1 MYIGLLMLENHPV
14 EKLDKMQA
22 EKELIRLNEI
32 LDRANSD
39 YYSNDA
45 PNLSDAE
52 YDTLKK
58 RNLDIE
64 SRFPNLK
71 LKNSVSDKIG
81 SKPSSTFK
89 KIKHTVKMLSLA
101 NGFDEQDIIDF
112 DHRVKKILGSED
124 RVISY
129 VAEPKIDGL
138 SLSLKYI
145 DGKLFQATTRGD
157 GEVGENVTEN
167 AITIQNIPKYIQN
180 APSILEIRGE
190 VYMSLNDFNELNIKQ
205 KNIDAKIFSNP
216 RNAAAGSLRQL
227 DSNVTAS
234 RPLKFYAY
242 AWGEVS
248 TPISDTQYNAINRL
262 RKFGFSTND
271 LTKKCY
277 GPKELI
283 SHYDN
288 ISNKRA
294 DLGYDIDGVVYKVD
308 DLSYQDRLGFRST
321 TPRWAIA
328 HKFPAEIAQTWLESI
343 EIQVGRTGALSPVAR
358 LKPVNV
364 GGVIVSNATLH
375 NEDYIK
381 GKDSKGNIIRGGND
395 IREGDWVHVYR
406 AGDVIPKISDVDVSK
421 RISTSKS
428 YTFPSFCPEC
438 NSPSERI
445 EGDSVAR
452 CIGGI
457 TCPAQAVQGLAHFVS
472 RGAFDIDGLGNKQ
485 IEQFYQLGWVKEP
498 ADIFKLK
505 LRYENGIKRLENRD
519 GWGQKSAN
527 NLFNAVEAKRIIPL
541 NKMLYALGIRHV
553 GETSA
558 MLLSKHYK
566 SFDNLKKSMNEA
578 KNLEGSS
585 WSDLMSID
593 GVGEVLAKAIIQIF
607 NNPAQRQIIDNL
619 VEELIIEDEIENIVS
634 GSPLEG
640 MVVVFTGSL
649 ELMTRSEAKI
659 SAEKFGAKVSG
670 SVSKKTDL
678 VVSGPG
684 AGSKE
689 KKAIEL
695 GVKVLSESE
704 WLKLINLNNLS
715 DAK

>member
-1 MYIGLLMLENHPV
+1 MLENHPV

-227 DSNVTAS
+227 DSKVTAS

-527 NLFNAVEAKRIIPL
+527 NLFNAIESKRIIPL

-578 KNLEGSS
+578 KSLEGSS

-593 GVGEVLAKAIIQIF
+593 GVGEILAEAVVQIF

-619 VEELIIEDEIENIVS
+619 VEELVIEDETENIVS

>member
-1 MYIGLLMLENHPV
+1 MLENHPV

-527 NLFNAVEAKRIIPL
+527 NLFNAIEAKRIIPL

-566 SFDNLKKSMNEA
+566 SFDDLKKSMNGA
-578 KNLEGSS
+578 KSLEGSS

-593 GVGEVLAKAIIQIF
+593 GVGEILAKAVVKIF

-619 VEELIIEDEIENIVS
+619 VEELVIEDETENIVS

>member
-1 MYIGLLMLENHPV
+1 MSEDHPV

-45 PNLSDAE
+45 PILSDAE

-227 DSNVTAS
+227 DSKVTAS

-283 SHYDN
+283 SHYNN

-381 GKDSKGNIIRGGND
+381 GKDSKGNIIRDGND
-395 IREGDWVHVYR
+395 IREGDWVYVYR

-421 RISTSKS
+421 RISTSKP

-593 GVGEVLAKAIIQIF
+593 GVGEVLAKALIQIF

-649 ELMTRSEAKI
+649 ELMSRSEAKI

-670 SVSKKTDL
+670 SVSKKTDF

>member
-1 MYIGLLMLENHPV
+1 MLENHPV

-527 NLFNAVEAKRIIPL
+527 NLFNAIEAKRIIPL

-566 SFDNLKKSMNEA
+566 SFDDLKKSMNGA
-578 KNLEGSS
+578 KSLEGSS

-593 GVGEVLAKAIIQIF
+593 GVGEILAKAVVQIF

-619 VEELIIEDEIENIVS
+619 VEELVIEDETENIVS

>member
-1 MYIGLLMLENHPV
+1 MSENHPV

-58 RNLDIE
+58 RNLNIE
-64 SRFPNLK
+64 LRFPNLK
-71 LKNSVSDKIG
+71 LKNSVSNKIG

-227 DSNVTAS
+227 DSKVTAS

-381 GKDSKGNIIRGGND
+381 GKDSKGNIIRDGND
-395 IREGDWVHVYR
+395 IREGDWVYVYR

-421 RISTSKS
+421 RISTSKP

-593 GVGEVLAKAIIQIF
+593 GVGEVLAKALIQIF

-649 ELMTRSEAKI
+649 ELMSRSEAKI

-670 SVSKKTDL
+670 SVSKKTDF

-704 WLKLINLNNLS
+704 WLKLINLNNFS

>member
-1 MYIGLLMLENHPV
+1 MSENHPV

-58 RNLDIE
+58 RNLNIE
-64 SRFPNLK
+64 LRFPNLK
-71 LKNSVSDKIG
+71 LKNSVSNKIG

-227 DSNVTAS
+227 DSKVTAS

-283 SHYDN
+283 SHYNN

-381 GKDSKGNIIRGGND
+381 GKDSKGNIIRDGND
-395 IREGDWVHVYR
+395 IREGDWVYVYR

-421 RISTSKS
+421 RISTSKP

-527 NLFNAVEAKRIIPL
+527 NLFNAVEAKRMIPL

-593 GVGEVLAKAIIQIF
+593 GVGEVLAKALIQIF

-649 ELMTRSEAKI
+649 ELMSRSEAKI

-670 SVSKKTDL
+670 SVSKKTDF

-704 WLKLINLNNLS
+704 WLKLINLNNFS

>member
-1 MYIGLLMLENHPV
+1 MLENHPV

-227 DSNVTAS
+227 DSKVTAS

-578 KNLEGSS
+578 KSLEGSS

-593 GVGEVLAKAIIQIF
+593 GVGEILAKAVVQIF

-619 VEELIIEDEIENIVS
+619 VEELVIEDEIENIVS

>member
-1 MYIGLLMLENHPV
+1 MSENHPV

-58 RNLDIE
+58 RNLNIE
-64 SRFPNLK
+64 LRFPNLK
-71 LKNSVSDKIG
+71 LKNSVSNKIG

-227 DSNVTAS
+227 DSKVTAS

-283 SHYDN
+283 SHYNN

-381 GKDSKGNIIRGGND
+381 GKDSKGNIIRDGND
-395 IREGDWVHVYR
+395 IREGDWVYVYR

-421 RISTSKS
+421 RISTSKP

-593 GVGEVLAKAIIQIF
+593 GVGEVLAKALIQIF

-649 ELMTRSEAKI
+649 ELMSRSEAKI

-704 WLKLINLNNLS
+704 WLKLINLNNFS

>member
-1 MYIGLLMLENHPV
+1 MSENHPV

-227 DSNVTAS
+227 DSKVTAS

-283 SHYDN
+283 SHYNN

-381 GKDSKGNIIRGGND
+381 GKDSKGNIIRDGND
-395 IREGDWVHVYR
+395 IREGDWVYVYR

-421 RISTSKS
+421 RISTSKP

-527 NLFNAVEAKRIIPL
+527 NLFNAIEAKRIIPL

-566 SFDNLKKSMNEA
+566 SFDDLKKSMNGA
-578 KNLEGSS
+578 KSLEGSS

-593 GVGEVLAKAIIQIF
+593 GVGEILAKAVVQIF

-619 VEELIIEDEIENIVS
+619 VEELVIEDETENIVS

-640 MVVVFTGSL
+640 MAVVFTGSL

>member
-1 MYIGLLMLENHPV
+1 MLENHPV

-58 RNLDIE
+58 RNLNIE
-64 SRFPNLK
+64 LRFPNLK
-71 LKNSVSDKIG
+71 LKNSVSNKIG

-227 DSNVTAS
+227 DSKVTAS

-283 SHYDN
+283 SHYNN

-381 GKDSKGNIIRGGND
+381 GKDSKGNIIRDGND
-395 IREGDWVHVYR
+395 IREGDWVYVYR

-421 RISTSKS
+421 RISTSKP

-593 GVGEVLAKAIIQIF
+593 GVGEVLAKALIQIF

-649 ELMTRSEAKI
+649 ELMSRSEAKI

-670 SVSKKTDL
+670 SVSKKTDF

-704 WLKLINLNNLS
+704 WLKLINLNNFS

>member
-1 MYIGLLMLENHPV
+1 MSENHPV

-58 RNLDIE
+58 RNLNIE
-64 SRFPNLK
+64 LRFPNLK
-71 LKNSVSDKIG
+71 LKNSVSNKIG

-227 DSNVTAS
+227 DSKVTAS

-248 TPISDTQYNAINRL
+248 TPISDTQYNAIKRL

-283 SHYDN
+283 SHYNN

-381 GKDSKGNIIRGGND
+381 GKDSKGNIIRDGND
-395 IREGDWVHVYR
+395 IREGDWVYVYR

-421 RISTSKS
+421 RISTSKP

-505 LRYENGIKRLENRD
+505 LRYENGIECLENRD

-566 SFDNLKKSMNEA
+566 SFDNLKKSINEA

-607 NNPAQRQIIDNL
+607 NNPAQRRIIDNL

-649 ELMTRSEAKI
+649 ELMSRSEAKI

-670 SVSKKTDL
+670 SVSKKTDF

>member
-1 MYIGLLMLENHPV
+1 MLENHPV

-58 RNLDIE
+58 RNLNIE
-64 SRFPNLK
+64 LRFPNLK
-71 LKNSVSDKIG
+71 LKNSVSNKIG

-283 SHYDN
+283 SHYNN

-566 SFDNLKKSMNEA
+566 SFDNLKKSLNEA

-593 GVGEVLAKAIIQIF
+593 GVGEVLAKALIQIF

-649 ELMTRSEAKI
+649 ELMSRSEAKI

-670 SVSKKTDL
+670 SVSKKTDF

>member
-1 MYIGLLMLENHPV
+1 MSENHPV

-58 RNLDIE
+58 RNLNIE
-64 SRFPNLK
+64 LRFPNLK
-71 LKNSVSDKIG
+71 LKNSVSNKIG

-227 DSNVTAS
+227 DSKVTAS

-283 SHYDN
+283 SHYNN

-381 GKDSKGNIIRGGND
+381 GKDSKGNIIRDGND
-395 IREGDWVHVYR
+395 IREGDWVYVYR

-421 RISTSKS
+421 RISTSKP

-566 SFDNLKKSMNEA
+566 SFDDLKKSMNGA
-578 KNLEGSS
+578 KSLEGSS

-593 GVGEVLAKAIIQIF
+593 GVGEILAKAVVQIF

-619 VEELIIEDEIENIVS
+619 VEELVIEDETENIVS

>member
-1 MYIGLLMLENHPV
+1 MSENHPV

-58 RNLDIE
+58 RNLNIE
-64 SRFPNLK
+64 LRFPNLK
-71 LKNSVSDKIG
+71 LKNSVSNKIG

-227 DSNVTAS
+227 DSKVTAS

-381 GKDSKGNIIRGGND
+381 GKDSKGNIIRDGND
-395 IREGDWVHVYR
+395 IREGDWVYVYR

-421 RISTSKS
+421 RISTSKP

-578 KNLEGSS
+578 KSLEGSS

-593 GVGEVLAKAIIQIF
+593 GVGEILAKAVVQIF

-670 SVSKKTDL
+670 SVSKKTDF

>member
-1 MYIGLLMLENHPV
+1 MSENHPV

-58 RNLDIE
+58 RNLNIE
-64 SRFPNLK
+64 LRFPNLK
-71 LKNSVSDKIG
+71 LKNSVSNKIG

-227 DSNVTAS
+227 DSKVTAS

-283 SHYDN
+283 SHYNN

-381 GKDSKGNIIRGGND
+381 GKDSKGNIIRDGND
-395 IREGDWVHVYR
+395 IREGDWVYVYR

-421 RISTSKS
+421 RISTSKP

-438 NSPSERI
+438 SSPSERI

-593 GVGEVLAKAIIQIF
+593 GVGEVLAKALIQIF
-607 NNPAQRQIIDNL
+607 NNPAQSQIIDNL

-649 ELMTRSEAKI
+649 ELMSRSEAKI

-704 WLKLINLNNLS
+704 WLKLINLNNFS

>member
-1 MYIGLLMLENHPV
+1 
-14 EKLDKMQA
+14 DKMQA
-22 EKELIRLNEI
+22 KKELIRLNEI

-205 KNIDAKIFSNP
+205 KNINAKIFSNP

-527 NLFNAVEAKRIIPL
+527 NLFNAIEAKRIIPL

-566 SFDNLKKSMNEA
+566 SFDDLKKSMNGA
-578 KNLEGSS
+578 KSLEGSS

-593 GVGEVLAKAIIQIF
+593 GVGEILAKAVVQIF

-619 VEELIIEDEIENIVS
+619 VEELVIEDETENIVS

>member
-1 MYIGLLMLENHPV
+1 MSENHPV

-58 RNLDIE
+58 RNLNIE
-64 SRFPNLK
+64 LRFPNLK
-71 LKNSVSDKIG
+71 LKNSVSNKIG

-112 DHRVKKILGSED
+112 DQRVKKILGFED

-227 DSNVTAS
+227 DSKVTAS

-248 TPISDTQYNAINRL
+248 TPISDTQYNAIDRL

-308 DLSYQDRLGFRST
+308 NLSYQDRLGFRST

-381 GKDSKGNIIRGGND
+381 GKDSKGNIIRDGND
-395 IREGDWVHVYR
+395 IREGDWVYVYR

-421 RISTSKS
+421 RISTSKP

-593 GVGEVLAKAIIQIF
+593 GVGEVLAKALIQIF

-649 ELMTRSEAKI
+649 ELMSRSEAKI

-670 SVSKKTDL
+670 SVSKKTDF

>member
-1 MYIGLLMLENHPV
+1 MSENHPV

-227 DSNVTAS
+227 DSKVTAS

-283 SHYDN
+283 SHYNN

-381 GKDSKGNIIRGGND
+381 GKDSKGNIIRDGND
-395 IREGDWVHVYR
+395 IREGDWVYVYR

-421 RISTSKS
+421 RISTSKP

-593 GVGEVLAKAIIQIF
+593 GVGEVLAKA
-607 NNPAQRQIIDNL
+607 
-619 VEELIIEDEIENIVS
+619 
-634 GSPLEG
+634 
-640 MVVVFTGSL
+640 
-649 ELMTRSEAKI
+649 
-659 SAEKFGAKVSG
+659 
-670 SVSKKTDL
+670 
-678 VVSGPG
+678 
-684 AGSKE
+684 
-689 KKAIEL
+689 
-695 GVKVLSESE
+695 
-704 WLKLINLNNLS
+704 
-715 DAK
+715 

>member
-1 MYIGLLMLENHPV
+1 M
-14 EKLDKMQA
+14 
-22 EKELIRLNEI
+22 
-32 LDRANSD
+32 
-39 YYSNDA
+39 
-45 PNLSDAE
+45 
-52 YDTLKK
+52 
-58 RNLDIE
+58 
-64 SRFPNLK
+64 
-71 LKNSVSDKIG
+71 
-81 SKPSSTFK
+81 
-89 KIKHTVKMLSLA
+89 
-101 NGFDEQDIIDF
+101 
-112 DHRVKKILGSED
+112 
-124 RVISY
+124 
-129 VAEPKIDGL
+129 
-138 SLSLKYI
+138 
-145 DGKLFQATTRGD
+145 
-157 GEVGENVTEN
+157 
-167 AITIQNIPKYIQN
+167 
-180 APSILEIRGE
+180 
-190 VYMSLNDFNELNIKQ
+190 
-205 KNIDAKIFSNP
+205 
-216 RNAAAGSLRQL
+216 
-227 DSNVTAS
+227 
-234 RPLKFYAY
+234 
-242 AWGEVS
+242 
-248 TPISDTQYNAINRL
+248 
-262 RKFGFSTND
+262 
-271 LTKKCY
+271 
-277 GPKELI
+277 
-283 SHYDN
+283 
-288 ISNKRA
+288 
-294 DLGYDIDGVVYKVD
+294 
-308 DLSYQDRLGFRST
+308 
-321 TPRWAIA
+321 
-328 HKFPAEIAQTWLESI
+328 ESI

-381 GKDSKGNIIRGGND
+381 GKDSKGNIIRDGND
-395 IREGDWVHVYR
+395 IREGDWVYVYR

-421 RISTSKS
+421 RISTSKP

-485 IEQFYQLGWVKEP
+485 IKQFYQLGWVKEP

-593 GVGEVLAKAIIQIF
+593 GVGEVLAKALIQIF

-649 ELMTRSEAKI
+649 ELMSRSEAKI

-670 SVSKKTDL
+670 SVSKKTDF

-704 WLKLINLNNLS
+704 WLKLINLNNFS

>member
-1 MYIGLLMLENHPV
+1 MSEDHPV

-45 PNLSDAE
+45 PILSDAE

-227 DSNVTAS
+227 DSKVTAS

-283 SHYDN
+283 SHYNN

-381 GKDSKGNIIRGGND
+381 GKDSKGNIIRDGND
-395 IREGDWVHVYR
+395 IREGDWVYVYR

-421 RISTSKS
+421 RISTSKP

-593 GVGEVLAKAIIQIF
+593 GVGEVLAKALIQIF

-649 ELMTRSEAKI
+649 ELMSRSEAKI

-670 SVSKKTDL
+670 SVSKKTDF

-704 WLKLINLNNLS
+704 WLKLINLNNFS

>member
-1 MYIGLLMLENHPV
+1 MSENHPV

-58 RNLDIE
+58 RNLNIE
-64 SRFPNLK
+64 LRFPNLK
-71 LKNSVSDKIG
+71 LKNSVSNKIG

-227 DSNVTAS
+227 DSKVTAS

-283 SHYDN
+283 SHYNN

-381 GKDSKGNIIRGGND
+381 GKDSKGNIIRDGND
-395 IREGDWVHVYR
+395 IREGDRVYVYR

-421 RISTSKS
+421 RISTSKP

-593 GVGEVLAKAIIQIF
+593 GVGEVLAKALIQIF

-649 ELMTRSEAKI
+649 ELMSRSEAKI

-670 SVSKKTDL
+670 SVSKKTDF

-704 WLKLINLNNLS
+704 WLKLINLNNFS

>member
-1 MYIGLLMLENHPV
+1 MSEDHPV

-58 RNLDIE
+58 RNLNIE
-64 SRFPNLK
+64 LRFPNLK
-71 LKNSVSDKIG
+71 LKNSVSNKIG

-89 KIKHTVKMLSLA
+89 KIKHTVKMLYLA

-227 DSNVTAS
+227 DSKVTAS

-283 SHYDN
+283 SHYNN

-381 GKDSKGNIIRGGND
+381 GKDSKGNIIRDGND
-395 IREGDWVHVYR
+395 IREGDWVYVYR

-421 RISTSKS
+421 RISTSKP

-593 GVGEVLAKAIIQIF
+593 GVGEVLAKALIQIF

-649 ELMTRSEAKI
+649 ELMSRSEAKI

-670 SVSKKTDL
+670 SVSKKTDF

-704 WLKLINLNNLS
+704 WLKLINLNNFS

>member
-1 MYIGLLMLENHPV
+1 MSENHPV

-58 RNLDIE
+58 RNLNIE
-64 SRFPNLK
+64 LRFPNLK
-71 LKNSVSDKIG
+71 LKNSVSNKIG

-227 DSNVTAS
+227 DSKVTAS

-283 SHYDN
+283 SHYNN

-381 GKDSKGNIIRGGND
+381 GKDSKGNIIRDGND
-395 IREGDWVHVYR
+395 IREGDWVYVYR

-421 RISTSKS
+421 RISTSKP

-578 KNLEGSS
+578 KSLEGSS

-593 GVGEVLAKAIIQIF
+593 GVGEILAKAVVQIF

-619 VEELIIEDEIENIVS
+619 VEELVIEDETENIVS

-670 SVSKKTDL
+670 SVSKKTDF

-704 WLKLINLNNLS
+704 WLKLINLNNFS

>member
-1 MYIGLLMLENHPV
+1 MSENHPV

-58 RNLDIE
+58 RNLNIE
-64 SRFPNLK
+64 LRFPNLK

-227 DSNVTAS
+227 DSKVTAS

-283 SHYDN
+283 SHYNN

-381 GKDSKGNIIRGGND
+381 GKDSKGNIIRDGND
-395 IREGDWVHVYR
+395 IREGDWVYVYR

-421 RISTSKS
+421 RISTSKP

-593 GVGEVLAKAIIQIF
+593 GVGEVLAKALIQIF

-649 ELMTRSEAKI
+649 ELMSRSEAKI

-670 SVSKKTDL
+670 SVSKKTDF

-704 WLKLINLNNLS
+704 WLKLINLNNFS

>member
-1 MYIGLLMLENHPV
+1 MSENHPV

-58 RNLDIE
+58 RNLNIE
-64 SRFPNLK
+64 LRFPNLK
-71 LKNSVSDKIG
+71 LKNSVSNKIG

-227 DSNVTAS
+227 DSKVTAS

-381 GKDSKGNIIRGGND
+381 GKDSKGNIIRDGND
-395 IREGDWVHVYR
+395 IREGDWVYVYR

-421 RISTSKS
+421 RISTSKP

-593 GVGEVLAKAIIQIF
+593 GVGEVLAKALIQIF

-649 ELMTRSEAKI
+649 ELMSRSEAKI

-670 SVSKKTDL
+670 SVSKKTDF

>member
-1 MYIGLLMLENHPV
+1 
-14 EKLDKMQA
+14 
-22 EKELIRLNEI
+22 
-32 LDRANSD
+32 
-39 YYSNDA
+39 
-45 PNLSDAE
+45 
-52 YDTLKK
+52 
-58 RNLDIE
+58 
-64 SRFPNLK
+64 
-71 LKNSVSDKIG
+71 
-81 SKPSSTFK
+81 
-89 KIKHTVKMLSLA
+89 
-101 NGFDEQDIIDF
+101 
-112 DHRVKKILGSED
+112 
-124 RVISY
+124 
-129 VAEPKIDGL
+129 
-138 SLSLKYI
+138 
-145 DGKLFQATTRGD
+145 
-157 GEVGENVTEN
+157 
-167 AITIQNIPKYIQN
+167 
-180 APSILEIRGE
+180 
-190 VYMSLNDFNELNIKQ
+190 
-205 KNIDAKIFSNP
+205 
-216 RNAAAGSLRQL
+216 
-227 DSNVTAS
+227 
-234 RPLKFYAY
+234 
-242 AWGEVS
+242 
-248 TPISDTQYNAINRL
+248 
-262 RKFGFSTND
+262 
-271 LTKKCY
+271 
-277 GPKELI
+277 
-283 SHYDN
+283 
-288 ISNKRA
+288 
-294 DLGYDIDGVVYKVD
+294 VYKVD

-381 GKDSKGNIIRGGND
+381 GKDSKGNIIRDGND
-395 IREGDWVHVYR
+395 IREGDWVYVYR

-421 RISTSKS
+421 RISTSKP

-527 NLFNAVEAKRIIPL
+527 NLFNAVEAKSIIPL

-593 GVGEVLAKAIIQIF
+593 GVGEVLAKALIQIF

-649 ELMTRSEAKI
+649 ELMSRSEAKI

-670 SVSKKTDL
+670 SVSKKTDF

-704 WLKLINLNNLS
+704 WLKLINLNNFS

>member
-1 MYIGLLMLENHPV
+1 MSENYPV

-64 SRFPNLK
+64 SRFPTLK

-81 SKPSSTFK
+81 SKASSTFK

-227 DSNVTAS
+227 DSKVTAS

-381 GKDSKGNIIRGGND
+381 GKDSKGNIIRDGND
-395 IREGDWVHVYR
+395 IREGDWVYVYR
-406 AGDVIPKISDVDVSK
+406 AGDVIPKINDVDVSK
-421 RISTSKS
+421 RISTSKP

-670 SVSKKTDL
+670 SVSKKTDF

-689 KKAIEL
+689 KKATEL

>member
-1 MYIGLLMLENHPV
+1 MLENHPV

-64 SRFPNLK
+64 LRFPNLK

-227 DSNVTAS
+227 DSKVTAS

-527 NLFNAVEAKRIIPL
+527 NLFNAIEAKRIIPL

-566 SFDNLKKSMNEA
+566 SFDDLKKSMNGA
-578 KNLEGSS
+578 KSLEGSS

-593 GVGEVLAKAIIQIF
+593 GVGEILAKAVVQIF

-619 VEELIIEDEIENIVS
+619 VEELVIEDETENIVS

-640 MVVVFTGSL
+640 MAVVFTGSL

-678 VVSGPG
+678 VVS
-684 AGSKE
+684 
-689 KKAIEL
+689 
-695 GVKVLSESE
+695 
-704 WLKLINLNNLS
+704 
-715 DAK
+715 

>member
-1 MYIGLLMLENHPV
+1 
-14 EKLDKMQA
+14 
-22 EKELIRLNEI
+22 
-32 LDRANSD
+32 
-39 YYSNDA
+39 
-45 PNLSDAE
+45 
-52 YDTLKK
+52 
-58 RNLDIE
+58 
-64 SRFPNLK
+64 
-71 LKNSVSDKIG
+71 
-81 SKPSSTFK
+81 
-89 KIKHTVKMLSLA
+89 
-101 NGFDEQDIIDF
+101 
-112 DHRVKKILGSED
+112 
-124 RVISY
+124 
-129 VAEPKIDGL
+129 
-138 SLSLKYI
+138 
-145 DGKLFQATTRGD
+145 
-157 GEVGENVTEN
+157 GENVTEN

-227 DSNVTAS
+227 DSKVTAS

-283 SHYDN
+283 SHYNN

-381 GKDSKGNIIRGGND
+381 GKDSKGNIIRDGND
-395 IREGDWVHVYR
+395 IREGDWVYVYR

-421 RISTSKS
+421 RISTSKP

-593 GVGEVLAKAIIQIF
+593 GVGEVLAKALIQIF

-649 ELMTRSEAKI
+649 ELMSRSEAKI

-670 SVSKKTDL
+670 SVSKKTDF

-704 WLKLINLNNLS
+704 WLKLINLNNFS

>member
-1 MYIGLLMLENHPV
+1 M
-14 EKLDKMQA
+14 
-22 EKELIRLNEI
+22 
-32 LDRANSD
+32 
-39 YYSNDA
+39 
-45 PNLSDAE
+45 
-52 YDTLKK
+52 
-58 RNLDIE
+58 
-64 SRFPNLK
+64 
-71 LKNSVSDKIG
+71 
-81 SKPSSTFK
+81 
-89 KIKHTVKMLSLA
+89 
-101 NGFDEQDIIDF
+101 
-112 DHRVKKILGSED
+112 
-124 RVISY
+124 
-129 VAEPKIDGL
+129 
-138 SLSLKYI
+138 
-145 DGKLFQATTRGD
+145 
-157 GEVGENVTEN
+157 
-167 AITIQNIPKYIQN
+167 
-180 APSILEIRGE
+180 
-190 VYMSLNDFNELNIKQ
+190 
-205 KNIDAKIFSNP
+205 
-216 RNAAAGSLRQL
+216 
-227 DSNVTAS
+227 
-234 RPLKFYAY
+234 
-242 AWGEVS
+242 
-248 TPISDTQYNAINRL
+248 
-262 RKFGFSTND
+262 
-271 LTKKCY
+271 
-277 GPKELI
+277 
-283 SHYDN
+283 
-288 ISNKRA
+288 
-294 DLGYDIDGVVYKVD
+294 
-308 DLSYQDRLGFRST
+308 
-321 TPRWAIA
+321 
-328 HKFPAEIAQTWLESI
+328 
-343 EIQVGRTGALSPVAR
+343 
-358 LKPVNV
+358 
-364 GGVIVSNATLH
+364 
-375 NEDYIK
+375 
-381 GKDSKGNIIRGGND
+381 
-395 IREGDWVHVYR
+395 YR

-421 RISTSKS
+421 RISTSKP

-438 NSPSERI
+438 SSPSERI

-558 MLLSKHYK
+558 TLLSKHYK

-578 KNLEGSS
+578 KSLEGSS

-593 GVGEVLAKAIIQIF
+593 GVGEILAKAVVQIF

-619 VEELIIEDEIENIVS
+619 VEELVIEDEIENIVS

>member
-1 MYIGLLMLENHPV
+1 MSENHPV

-58 RNLDIE
+58 RNLNIE
-64 SRFPNLK
+64 LRFPNLK
-71 LKNSVSDKIG
+71 LKNSVSNKIG

-227 DSNVTAS
+227 DSKVTAS

-283 SHYDN
+283 SHYNN

-381 GKDSKGNIIRGGND
+381 GKDSKGNIIRDGND
-395 IREGDWVHVYR
+395 IREGDWVYVYR

-421 RISTSKS
+421 RISTSKP

-593 GVGEVLAKAIIQIF
+593 GVGEVLAKALIQIF

-649 ELMTRSEAKI
+649 ELMSRSEAKI

-670 SVSKKTDL
+670 SVSKKTDF

>member
-1 MYIGLLMLENHPV
+1 MSENHPV

-58 RNLDIE
+58 RNLNIE
-64 SRFPNLK
+64 LRFPNLK
-71 LKNSVSDKIG
+71 LKNSVSNKIG

-227 DSNVTAS
+227 DSKVTAS

-248 TPISDTQYNAINRL
+248 TPISDTQYNAIDRL

-308 DLSYQDRLGFRST
+308 NLSYQDRLGFRST

-395 IREGDWVHVYR
+395 IREGDWVYVYR

-421 RISTSKS
+421 RISTSKP

-438 NSPSERI
+438 SSPSERI

-527 NLFNAVEAKRIIPL
+527 NLFNAIEAKRIIPL

-578 KNLEGSS
+578 KSLEGSS
-585 WSDLMSID
+585 WSDLISID
-593 GVGEVLAKAIIQIF
+593 GVGEILAKAVVQIF

-619 VEELIIEDEIENIVS
+619 VEELVIEDETENIVS

-670 SVSKKTDL
+670 SVSKKTDF

>member
-1 MYIGLLMLENHPV
+1 MSENHPV

-58 RNLDIE
+58 RNLNIE
-64 SRFPNLK
+64 LRFPNLK
-71 LKNSVSDKIG
+71 LKNSVSNKIG

-227 DSNVTAS
+227 DSKVTAS

-248 TPISDTQYNAINRL
+248 TPISDTQYNAIDRL

-283 SHYDN
+283 SHYNN

-343 EIQVGRTGALSPVAR
+343 EIQVGRAGALSPVAR

-381 GKDSKGNIIRGGND
+381 GKDSKGNIIRDGND
-395 IREGDWVHVYR
+395 IREGDWVYVYR

-421 RISTSKS
+421 RISTSKP

-593 GVGEVLAKAIIQIF
+593 GVGEVLAKALIQIF
-607 NNPAQRQIIDNL
+607 NNPAQSQIIDNL

-649 ELMTRSEAKI
+649 ELMSRSEAKI

-670 SVSKKTDL
+670 SVSKKTDF

-704 WLKLINLNNLS
+704 WLKLINLNNFS

>member
-1 MYIGLLMLENHPV
+1 MSENHPV

-58 RNLDIE
+58 RNLNIE
-64 SRFPNLK
+64 LRFPNLK
-71 LKNSVSDKIG
+71 LKNSVSNKIG

-227 DSNVTAS
+227 DSKVTAS

-283 SHYDN
+283 SHYNN

-381 GKDSKGNIIRGGND
+381 GKDSKGNIIRDGND
-395 IREGDWVHVYR
+395 IREGDWVYVYR

-421 RISTSKS
+421 RISTSKP